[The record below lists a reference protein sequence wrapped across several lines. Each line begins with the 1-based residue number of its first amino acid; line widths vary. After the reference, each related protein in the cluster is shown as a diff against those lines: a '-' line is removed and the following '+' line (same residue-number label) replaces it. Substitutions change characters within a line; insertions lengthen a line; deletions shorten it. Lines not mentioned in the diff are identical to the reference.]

1 MLDVVSRSRRWPESA
16 STCLTTGAATRDAE
30 IVREVRRRAIQREV
44 TDAAL
49 AQLSGYF
56 LGAAMTRRIFFA
68 QDGAWF
74 GSLPETQGPSDSALL
89 ATKAQSAQ
97 GFP

>member
-1 MLDVVSRSRRWPESA
+1 MPRS
-16 STCLTTGAATRDAE
+16 
-30 IVREVRRRAIQREV
+30 VREVRDRAVRREV
-44 TDAAL
+44 GTDAAL

-89 ATKAQSAQ
+89 ATKAQSVQ
-97 GFP
+97 GFSTMGGAGLEPAATCV